1 MSYLAATVVI
11 LAVVCVLNLILTVAV
26 IRRLRE
32 HTTILEQARRPADL
46 LTVGTS
52 VAGVEATAIDGAAVD
67 DEWLREGRK
76 LIALMSSTCSHCLDE
91 LGNAADFA
99 RAMPGGPASV
109 LAVVSGLDGHGTEL
123 VDGLRGVATVVHE
136 PEDGPATTAF
146 SASAFPAFYLVVD
159 GQIRNAGHRVADLRA
174 PAGAAA

>member
-1 MSYLAATVVI
+1 
-11 LAVVCVLNLILTVAV
+11 
-26 IRRLRE
+26 
-32 HTTILEQARRPADL
+32 
-46 LTVGTS
+46 
-52 VAGVEATAIDGAAVD
+52 
-67 DEWLREGRK
+67 
-76 LIALMSSTCSHCLDE
+76 MSSTCSHCLDE
-91 LGNAADFA
+91 LGNAAHFA

-159 GQIRNAGHRVADLRA
+159 GQIRNAGHRVADLPA